1 MLLIGVVA
9 GDDRV
14 GPSRLC
20 PGVGKADGGPG
31 VKSVERSVLRQSRG
45 IVKMKTMKDVSR
57 LSLRC
62 RVNVSVT
69 RGVNVSVT
77 RGMNIQQGYMSKL
90 RSGRSFSSDN
100 LEIPEVV
107 DLVDQ
112 EDVSKARRGYTSSK
126 FHFFGSY
133 LLLFQ
138 LKLFSTAGSRRR
150 ECVRGRPA

>member
-9 GDDRV
+9 GDDRA
-14 GPSRLC
+14 GPSGLC
-20 PGVGKADGGPG
+20 LGVGTAAGGV

-45 IVKMKTMKDVSR
+45 IVKHKTMKEVSR
-57 LSLRC
+57 LSRKTLRC

-77 RGMNIQQGYMSKL
+77 RGVNIEQGYMSKL

-107 DLVDQ
+107 DLVDH
-112 EDVSKARRGYTSSK
+112 EDVSKARRRYASPK
-126 FHFFGSY
+126 
-133 LLLFQ
+133 FQ
-138 LKLFSTAGSRRR
+138 LLWILFVFVSA
-150 ECVRGRPA
+150 EAVQHLQL